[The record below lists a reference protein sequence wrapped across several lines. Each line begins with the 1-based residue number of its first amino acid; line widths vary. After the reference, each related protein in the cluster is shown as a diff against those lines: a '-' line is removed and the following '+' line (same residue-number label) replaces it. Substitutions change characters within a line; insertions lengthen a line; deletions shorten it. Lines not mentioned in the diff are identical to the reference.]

1 MNSAIRSLV
10 LAAGQH
16 GVDLSLDRLMH
27 DYSLSDDEETDASRL
42 IRIANENRLRAQ
54 QIKGQ
59 WQDFSQLGSAFP
71 VIAQLSN
78 GRCVVVARWQT
89 DDQGNEQLSVLDPSS
104 ARPKVEL
111 ISKEKFIAAWHGD
124 LVLVQRNARL
134 MDDDQ
139 PFSRQWILKEFFQQ
153 KTMIMQV
160 LGMAFLLHIFGFL
173 PIIYIMTVLDKVVNY
188 EAYATLVVLAVGVS
202 VAHLFNGVFAYLKQY
217 MAIFFTS
224 KMEVKLNRWTF
235 ASLMD
240 QPLDYFQKNESSAVV
255 KVVQQVATIRQ
266 FLITKLF
273 GTMLDAT
280 ALLFFVPILI
290 MFSPTLFAIVL
301 VFAILIALNNLF
313 AANRLKQAMQQVGA
327 SEGQKQSIL
336 LNSITGIETVKSLTL
351 ESVMKKSWEEYSTSS
366 TLASMELG
374 KMTARSAQ
382 ISATLQQLMT
392 VVVIFV
398 GVLLV
403 FNDGLSAGVLIGV
416 NMLAGKVT
424 GPLVQLVSMS
434 TEIEKFNAAIAL
446 LGGILNK
453 RGERQSQ
460 GIVTAIKGEIAFS
473 DVSFSYK
480 DNDPVISHVSFTLPA
495 RQTVGLVGPSGCGK
509 STLLRLIQ
517 GMIQPE
523 EGNILIDG
531 TDMRT
536 MDMRHLRI
544 NTSLVGSDNTF
555 FTETIRE
562 NILRPMPTASM
573 DRVIWAAKM
582 VALHDSVQ
590 DLPDGY
596 ETVLEEKGANL
607 STGQRQKIALA
618 RALIRNP
625 KILMLDESL
634 SGLDLDD
641 EMSIRN
647 NMPEITKGRTLLL
660 VTHHLSQI
668 MDSDLIL
675 VMNIQGELA
684 EQGQHQDLLDQG
696 GVYAALWKKEMMLRP
711 HQQVAG

>member
-1 MNSAIRSLV
+1 MSLHEP
-10 LAAGQH
+10 Q
-16 GVDLSLDRLMH
+16 
-27 DYSLSDDEETDASRL
+27 
-42 IRIANENRLRAQ
+42 
-54 QIKGQ
+54 
-59 WQDFSQLGSAFP
+59 
-71 VIAQLSN
+71 
-78 GRCVVVARWQT
+78 
-89 DDQGNEQLSVLDPSS
+89 
-104 ARPKVEL
+104 
-111 ISKEKFIAAWHGD
+111 
-124 LVLVQRNARL
+124 
-134 MDDDQ
+134 
-139 PFSRQWILKEFFQQ
+139 
-153 KTMIMQV
+153 
-160 LGMAFLLHIFGFL
+160 
-173 PIIYIMTVLDKVVNY
+173 
-188 EAYATLVVLAVGVS
+188 
-202 VAHLFNGVFAYLKQY
+202 
-217 MAIFFTS
+217 
-224 KMEVKLNRWTF
+224 
-235 ASLMD
+235 
-240 QPLDYFQKNESSAVV
+240 
-255 KVVQQVATIRQ
+255 
-266 FLITKLF
+266 
-273 GTMLDAT
+273 
-280 ALLFFVPILI
+280 
-290 MFSPTLFAIVL
+290 
-301 VFAILIALNNLF
+301 
-313 AANRLKQAMQQVGA
+313 
-327 SEGQKQSIL
+327 
-336 LNSITGIETVKSLTL
+336 
-351 ESVMKKSWEEYSTSS
+351 
-366 TLASMELG
+366 
-374 KMTARSAQ
+374 
-382 ISATLQQLMT
+382 
-392 VVVIFV
+392 
-398 GVLLV
+398 
-403 FNDGLSAGVLIGV
+403 
-416 NMLAGKVT
+416 
-424 GPLVQLVSMS
+424 
-434 TEIEKFNAAIAL
+434 IEKFNAAIAL